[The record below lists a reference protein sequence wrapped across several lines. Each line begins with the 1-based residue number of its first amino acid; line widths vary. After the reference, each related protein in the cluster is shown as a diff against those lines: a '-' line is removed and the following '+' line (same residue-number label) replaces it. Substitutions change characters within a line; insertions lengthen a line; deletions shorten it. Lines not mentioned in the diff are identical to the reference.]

1 MSKIVLISSFCDT
14 EEKLNVLSKNITKI
28 KSLGLDVMLNS
39 PISIPSHIINMCDYY
54 IQTKENPVLG
64 LESKVIYSWATYYG
78 ARNGHKDITVYHGT
92 RDYGWANLYQI
103 KKLSE
108 LALTYEYD
116 RFYHIIYD
124 LNIDDVV
131 LRAFNSDD
139 KICNFYHFREISRK
153 LGVEHWASL
162 HLMVFNRDNLLK
174 FISYLTLDKYLDY
187 IGIVEG
193 WMENLLKSSDIP
205 YYMEND
211 YVTDEIHFYEGDNL
225 YDYSRIKD
233 FKYFLSNDGINN
245 IQIYFYELSEI
256 HIDIIVD
263 NVRKNYKVKD
273 RDIIDLGF
281 NKHNI
286 KNVVLD
292 YKGNQYNITD
302 DIKGIL
308 HNYIVI
314 T

>member
-14 EEKLNVLSKNITKI
+14 EEKLNVLSKNISKI
-28 KSLGLDVMLNS
+28 KNLGLDVMLNS

-54 IQTKENPVLG
+54 IQTKENPVLD
-64 LESKVIYSWATYYG
+64 LESKIVYSWAIYQG

-108 LALTYEYD
+108 YALTYKYD
-116 RFYHIIYD
+116 KFYHIIYD
-124 LNIDDVV
+124 LIIDDVV
-131 LRAFNSDD
+131 LKAFDSND
-139 KICNFYHFREISRK
+139 KVCNFYHFH
-153 LGVEHWASL
+153 EHWASL
-162 HLMVFNRDNLLK
+162 HLMVFNKENLLN
-174 FISYLTLDKYLDY
+174 FISYLTLDKYLEY
-187 IGIVEG
+187 NGIVEG
-193 WMENLLKSSDIP
+193 WIEGLLKSNDIP
-205 YYMEND
+205 YYMEDD
-211 YVTDEIHFYEGDNL
+211 YVNDEIHYYEGIDL
-225 YDYSRIKD
+225 YDYSKIKD
-233 FKYFLSNDGINN
+233 FKYFLSKNGDNN

-256 HIDIIVD
+256 DIDIIVD
-263 NVRKNYKVKD
+263 DNRKSYKVKD

-292 YKGNQYNITD
+292 YKGSYYNITD
-302 DIKGIL
+302 DIKSIL
-308 HNYIVI
+308 HNYIVV